1 MADIRCPMCGKPN
14 PEEREVCQYC
24 SARLKPVVSAP
35 QGNSDDEWLART
47 TSDPSAG
54 FPERE
59 DIPEWLKTLR
69 SQHGGDLNAPGP
81 ASDGSFQAEPAPQE
95 EFPNWMTQPEQPAA
109 VSNHVDE
116 EPDWL
121 ESIRRRSTDA
131 SSSDEGPSAPPM
143 PAPAAEPDWLQSF
156 RQTSEPVEASLP
168 PSAPAQ
174 HEAVDDWLSRLG
186 EPETLPPAAAR
197 APEALPDWLQE
208 PGEVKPPAAE
218 VPPPALP
225 FMDDPFTSTPVK
237 DEDADWMKSLEPLYP
252 AAPPPTDSI
261 VKPPDAAAQT
271 ADFVD
276 FLKKA
281 SLNEDSG
288 FSDIDFPPPAPPEP
302 VPAPEMGD
310 DLPGWSTGPAP
321 DWLAALE
328 AKAGSPSPLNLDSA
342 VFSQPAAP
350 SPAPAPEPMSS
361 TDPFVAGALPDWLGE
376 LGTAQRGPET
386 GAPPSGADVE
396 NQDWIES
403 ASLPNWVQALR
414 PVETV
419 ASRPSAESGQVSE
432 KHVEDRGPL
441 AGLRGILPS
450 EPTIPTVARA
460 QAVSTHLEISE
471 LQATRS
477 QILESLLASEE
488 QAEELAPAP
497 VISSQRI
504 IRLVIAG
511 VMLVALL
518 IPLLSGIQVFPTPSS
533 APQEVLAA
541 QSSLASVQ
549 ENSVVLV
556 VADYS
561 PAVNG
566 EMHAAASAAL
576 ASLMKKGVRLATIS
590 TTTTGQALVDQLIA
604 ELAPGNDDNL
614 KAYRTVEKVVRLGYL
629 PGGATALASFVA
641 DPRTT
646 APFSVDSE
654 FAWKAPSFLQDISG
668 IPDFSRIV
676 LLTSDANSGQAWIE
690 QVQPKLGEGSSI
702 LVIAG
707 AQAAPALRPYVNAHQ
722 VGGMIAGIA
731 GGAAFEEQIGKPG
744 AAWVYWDAFQF
755 GTWAAVLIMIVG
767 AVAVSVR
774 PVLAILRRGEGTR

>member
-1 MADIRCPMCGKPN
+1 MCGKPN
-14 PEEREVCQYC
+14 PEDREVCQYC
-24 SARLKPVVSAP
+24 SARLKPVVPS

-69 SQHGGDLNAPGP
+69 TQHGGDLTAPGP
-81 ASDGSFQAEPAPQE
+81 ATDGSFQAEPASQE
-95 EFPNWMTQPEQPAA
+95 DFPDWITEPEQPAA
-109 VSNHVDE
+109 APNKTDE

-131 SSSDEGPSAPPM
+131 SSSEEGPSAPPM
-143 PAPAAEPDWLQSF
+143 PAPSAEPDWLQSF
-156 RQTSEPVEASLP
+156 RQTSEPVEAPLP

-186 EPETLPPAAAR
+186 EPETLPPAPTP

-208 PGEVKPPAAE
+208 PSEVKPPAAE
-218 VPPPALP
+218 VPTPAFP
-225 FMDDPFTSTPVK
+225 FMDDPFTSTPAK

-302 VPAPEMGD
+302 APAPEMGD
-310 DLPGWSTGPAP
+310 DLPGWSSGPAP

-361 TDPFVAGALPDWLGE
+361 TDPFVASALPDWLGE
-376 LGTAQRGPET
+376 LGTAQRGPEA
-386 GAPPSGADVE
+386 GAPTSGSGADVE

-419 ASRPSAESGQVSE
+419 APRSQAEPAQVSQ
-432 KHVEDRGPL
+432 KHIEDSGPL

-450 EPTIPTVARA
+450 EPTIPTMARG

-471 LQATRS
+471 QQATRS

-488 QAEELAPAP
+488 QAEETAPAP

-504 IRLVIAG
+504 LRLVIAG
-511 VMLVALL
+511 IMLVALL

-533 APQEVLAA
+533 APQEVLDA
-541 QSSLASVQ
+541 QNSLASLQ
-549 ENSVVLV
+549 DNALVLV

-561 PAVNG
+561 PALSG
-566 EMHAAASAAL
+566 EMQAASSAAL
-576 ASLMKKGVRLATIS
+576 RELMKKGARLAIIS
-590 TTTTGQALVDQLIA
+590 TTTTGQALVDQLLTT
-604 ELAPGNDDNL
+604 LAPVSDESTQV
-614 KAYRTVEKVVRLGYL
+614 YRSGDKIVRLGYL
-629 PGGATALASFVA
+629 PGGASALAAFVA
-641 DPRTT
+641 DPRTA
-646 APFSVDSE
+646 APFSIDSE
-654 FAWKAPSFLQDISG
+654 FAWELPALKGVTGIS
-668 IPDFSRIV
+668 DFSRV
-676 LLTSDANSGQAWIE
+676 LLLTSDANSGQAWIE

-707 AQAAPALRPYVNAHQ
+707 AQAAPALRPYVNARQ
-722 VGGMIAGIA
+722 VGGMIAGIS
-731 GGAAFEEQIGKPG
+731 GGAAFEAQTGQPG
-744 AAWVYWDAFQF
+744 VGWMYWDAFQF

-774 PVLAILRRGEGTR
+774 PVLAILRKGEGTR